1 MSDSILG
8 EYNFTNNTIINILKR
23 DEDEINY
30 TILHETIHLMLT
42 TQTRWG
48 MACYL
53 IRRIGVYDK
62 SYSKIL
68 DYLCIHSRWVQ
79 ESAAMFAEC
88 TLKFKND
95 GYDELVRYIEYIK
108 VNNKKYYTYIVPMIK
123 FINFLKPTSNIKT
136 NVEILCQ
143 LILALAMASLNSDI
157 TEIKIETLQK
167 NKMFKKFISD
177 YKNVKKYIPNRRFKI
192 LLNESY
198 NIIME
203 DEEVDLYNLIDKVIY
218 SIEQKEDIKL
228 KKEYFYKTL
237 NVDEYYEYLLKLKE
251 YCKLIYSSS
260 KRLNEINIF
269 LESVNVKEIEDTE
282 LAQYSIPSSFSSFDI
297 VNKSYNEIL
306 GFFNNKLGILF
317 YLEDL
322 QSLDVFDTSLM
333 YISPEEINKIK
344 NKVNGKNHVLI
355 FLDYIEKKSIPMNIS
370 KNEVENIIDLSKVPV
385 VVNYKRYDKLK
396 DDILGI
402 ETNNKKIIIYCDR
415 AYPNSVEVI
424 NNICSSKSKARIMD
438 YSSMKVLIIKI
449 SDKTRFILP
458 FVNIAYSQ
466 VMTDIKS
473 GRINIELADNPD
485 GITTTDP
492 YIFVEEDVIE
502 EYNLIINCLFETK

>member
-1 MSDSILG
+1 MD
-8 EYNFTNNTIINILKR
+8 
-23 DEDEINY
+23 
-30 TILHETIHLMLT
+30 
-42 TQTRWG
+42 
-48 MACYL
+48 
-53 IRRIGVYDK
+53 
-62 SYSKIL
+62 
-68 DYLCIHSRWVQ
+68 
-79 ESAAMFAEC
+79 
-88 TLKFKND
+88 
-95 GYDELVRYIEYIK
+95 
-108 VNNKKYYTYIVPMIK
+108 
-123 FINFLKPTSNIKT
+123 
-136 NVEILCQ
+136 
-143 LILALAMASLNSDI
+143 
-157 TEIKIETLQK
+157 
-167 NKMFKKFISD
+167 
-177 YKNVKKYIPNRRFKI
+177 
-192 LLNESY
+192 
-198 NIIME
+198 
-203 DEEVDLYNLIDKVIY
+203 
-218 SIEQKEDIKL
+218 
-228 KKEYFYKTL
+228 
-237 NVDEYYEYLLKLKE
+237 
-251 YCKLIYSSS
+251 
-260 KRLNEINIF
+260 
-269 LESVNVKEIEDTE
+269 
-282 LAQYSIPSSFSSFDI
+282 
-297 VNKSYNEIL
+297 
-306 GFFNNKLGILF
+306 
-317 YLEDL
+317 DL

-344 NKVNGKNHVLI
+344 NKANGKNHVLI

-473 GRINIELADNPD
+473 GRINIELADNHD